1 MALLCIT
8 CGRELR
14 DADAYCASCG
24 AVPVKMAAPMEAHD
38 ASTPME
44 AQEATKPERW
54 EICEVTWSKK
64 KGLFAKWYFW
74 ARNLETGAP
83 VITGTREFVPA
94 GTSYGASSPDAG
106 NPRTEAAF
114 DEVLNLLRAAGWE
127 AVTPSGASTGGRWS
141 PQFRR
146 SV

>member
-1 MALLCIT
+1 MAQHCIT

-14 DADAYCASCG
+14 DSDVYCASCG
-24 AVPVKMAAPMEAHD
+24 AAPVKAAPQQAE
-38 ASTPME
+38 
-44 AQEATKPERW
+44 PERW
-54 EICEVTWSKK
+54 EVCEVTWSKK

-74 ARNLETGAP
+74 ARNRETGAP
-83 VITGTREFVPA
+83 VVTGKREFLPS
-94 GTSYGASSPDAG
+94 GTSYGASGPEAG

-114 DEVLNLLRAAGWE
+114 NEVVDQLREVGWE
-127 AVTPSGASTGGRWS
+127 PVAASGSSAGSSRWS